1 MNFDPQLLLYVCTV
15 AAGCVIL
22 VMIALLLHT
31 RRKLLKTLQRMQ
43 HDLDAEPVAAA
54 LRSESRL
61 VCGLLLRRLLLEL
74 EHFPVGGSC
83 TLFTLLQFS
92 FW

>member
-1 MNFDPQLLLYVCTV
+1 MADLLGLKGVGWGVSLTTV
-15 AAGCVIL
+15 AGELEV
-22 VMIALLLHT
+22 
-31 RRKLLKTLQRMQ
+31 
-43 HDLDAEPVAAA
+43 PVAAL

-61 VCGLLLRRLLLEL
+61 VCALLLGRLLLEL
-74 EHFPVGGSC
+74 EYFPVGGSC